1 VAAELG
7 GGGHAFAAG
16 SKVLNSNILEIEE
29 KIVNLLKEKM
39 DKNGN

>member
-1 VAAELG
+1 MKPGG

-16 SKVLNSNILEIEE
+16 SKVSNSNVLEIEQ